1 MTKRIF
7 DLLFSF
13 IGLMVLS
20 PLLFVIGLLVI
31 TDSRGGV
38 LYLQNRVGKGNKN
51 FNLYKFRTMYND
63 SDKKGLL
70 TVGNRDSRIT
80 RIGYFLRKY
89 KLDELPQLINVLIG
103 NMSFVGPRPE
113 VRKYVNLYNNEQLKV
128 LKVKPGITD
137 YASIEF
143 RNENELLNMAEN
155 PEDFYV
161 NYIMP
166 QKLNINLQYLQNNSL
181 VKDISI
187 IITTLYTIIGK

>member
-51 FNLYKFRTMYND
+51 FKLYKFRTMYND